1 MVYISLIRLNIIQ
14 AIELGVDFI
23 HGDVYN
29 AAHEVV
35 EDRMWKEEEYTKEVE
50 AWDEARRLTKRPYE
64 VHVHLPDGD
73 IFPIT
78 SSIFVIGKSR
88 QITNVQFSGFS

>member
-1 MVYISLIRLNIIQ
+1 MQ
-14 AIELGVDFI
+14 LGVDFI

-29 AAHEVV
+29 VAHETIQDTV
-35 EDRMWKEEEYTKEVE
+35 WTEETYTKEAE
-50 AWDEARRLTKRPYE
+50 AWDENRRLTKRSYE

-78 SSIFVIGKSR
+78 SSLFVIGKL
-88 QITNVQFSGFS
+88 